1 MKQAMLILVMATM
14 LFSCGGNQSKAEE
27 MAKLIQQ
34 AANKN
39 SPGSV
44 PTSHYPCYKYFWHG
58 CPAKKMQG
66 MNITTRRQSAAEL
79 Y

>member
-1 MKQAMLILVMATM
+1 MKKTILILVMATM

-39 SPGSV
+39 
-44 PTSHYPCYKYFWHG
+44 
-58 CPAKKMQG
+58 
-66 MNITTRRQSAAEL
+66 
-79 Y
+79 